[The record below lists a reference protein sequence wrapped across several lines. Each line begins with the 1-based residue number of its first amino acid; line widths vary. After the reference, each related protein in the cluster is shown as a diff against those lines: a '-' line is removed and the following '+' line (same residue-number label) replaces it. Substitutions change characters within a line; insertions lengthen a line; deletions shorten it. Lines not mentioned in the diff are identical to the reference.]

1 MARDN
6 TPEALVAAV
15 LRGETDDQGA
25 RDLGGVQADRK

>member
-15 LRGETDDQGA
+15 LRGETDDRA
-25 RDLGGVQADRK
+25 RLLNPVL